1 MLNVKISNL
10 KIKII
15 QQQSNNK
22 EIDKLKTASHSL
34 LIKQSIEKKIGRML
48 C

>member
-10 KIKII
+10 KIRII

-22 EIDKLKTASHSL
+22 EITKLETASHSL